1 MVPPQQALYL
11 LWKQLFLSTR
21 RLILRDLTSYVS
33 ENHML
38 SGIFISLVVWC
49 CTFNLT
55 RNEFLPGCHLD
66 LS

>member
-38 SGIFISLVVWC
+38 SGIFISLVVGVV
-49 CTFNLT
+49 
-55 RNEFLPGCHLD
+55 P
-66 LS
+66 SI